1 MASKPI
7 RKCRRCGWTHADDYD
22 GCLKPKPARR
32 RSTDTER
39 LDALLRWIDQSGHP
53 EWIKF
58 KKDWVY
64 ITTRRDIDKLLR
76 EEARDAKS

>member
-1 MASKPI
+1 MESKPI

-39 LDALLRWIDQSGHP
+39 LDALLRLRAEGGLIVWPHGQPASV
-53 EWIKF
+53 K
-58 KKDWVY
+58 
-64 ITTRRDIDKLLR
+64 TRRDIDKLLR
-76 EEARDAKS
+76 EEANR